1 MGVYL
6 NSKPQDAISNECR
19 NCHDPFWSP
28 KNEKKP
34 LGGQGFMGGALQ
46 ILVVPIPRKAHFG
59 RPKNRLS
66 TVDPD
71 SIFMDWVER
80 LPLTTIDLMPRLSQ
94 LPISVNC
101 QMPRDFMA
109 RVFLLLSPG
118 SCPWKEKGASWRA
131 TTPHSR
137 PTNCSLGMFYMFD
150 WYWVNGR
157 YQNLHTNKTLPT
169 SNHPKTL

>member
-1 MGVYL
+1 MQVNTPYIGPMGVYL

-28 KNEKKP
+28 KNEKP

-66 TVDPD
+66 TVDPV

-80 LPLTTIDLMPRLSQ
+80 LPLAS
-94 LPISVNC
+94 C
-101 QMPRDFMA
+101 QFCGYIA
-109 RVFLLLSPG
+109 LIN
-118 SCPWKEKGASWRA
+118 SCFWFPLIG
-131 TTPHSR
+131 
-137 PTNCSLGMFYMFD
+137 
-150 WYWVNGR
+150 GR
-157 YQNLHTNKTLPT
+157 
-169 SNHPKTL
+169 